1 MQSSFLA
8 PLGPAHQEYRLTFS
22 NHHIH
27 LQIDAEIEGSQEGGR
42 IGEEEAPVIENY
54 YCFKKDGDLVK
65 VTLVKIGGEVLRLT
79 DRITVRREMNTEED
93 EKTKCGANNSPIES
107 YSQR

>member
-1 MQSSFLA
+1 MQPSYLA
-8 PLGPAHQEYRLTFS
+8 PLGPAHQEYRLSFS

-27 LQIDAEIEGSQEGGR
+27 LQIDAEVERNQEAGGAA
-42 IGEEEAPVIENY
+42 EEEAPLIENY

-65 VTLVKIGGEVLRLT
+65 VTLVKIGGEDLRLT
-79 DRITVRREMNTEED
+79 DRITVRRDVKTEED